1 MFKEMAKPA
10 PIIKYFTKKAMQIVV
25 DRSQWFAR
33 GDLCLCTTVKERAPI
48 RS

>member
-10 PIIKYFTKKAMQIVV
+10 PVIKYFTKKGMRIVV

-33 GDLCLCTTVKERAPI
+33 GDLCHRTTV
-48 RS
+48 